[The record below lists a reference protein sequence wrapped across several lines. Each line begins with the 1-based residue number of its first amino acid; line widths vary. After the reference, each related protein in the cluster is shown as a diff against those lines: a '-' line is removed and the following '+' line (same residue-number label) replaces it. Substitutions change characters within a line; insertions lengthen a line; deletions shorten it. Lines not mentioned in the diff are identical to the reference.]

1 TQLSTSSAAIDWVR
15 HQGGTAEATAFGL
28 PEKVPATGAAF
39 VNGVLAHSLDY
50 DDTHLPSVLH
60 PSASIVPAAL
70 ATAEANHASGE
81 ETTTAIALGLEI
93 AVRLGMAG
101 YDRISGNST
110 FFEHGQHATSITG
123 AMGAAV
129 ATAKL
134 YGLDTM
140 GITNVLGVT
149 ASMASGIIESNR
161 TGGTVKRLHC
171 GWAAKSAVSAAQL
184 VIRGFT
190 GP

>member
-1 TQLSTSSAAIDWVR
+1 
-15 HQGGTAEATAFGL
+15 
-28 PEKVPATGAAF
+28 
-39 VNGVLAHSLDY
+39 
-50 DDTHLPSVLH
+50 
-60 PSASIVPAAL
+60 
-70 ATAEANHASGE
+70 
-81 ETTTAIALGLEI
+81 EI

-190 GP
+190 GPPTVLEGRFGFFQAWLHGDYAPEEITKELGKEWTVPDIFF